1 MSQRPRL
8 PAYLAERSFSP
19 IVNEQI
25 PTEPPEP
32 KVYFGPLGTPN
43 EIENLAK
50 NVHVAVYLS
59 YDLIEY
65 AWRLAE
71 LSWERRGLFDEGKEL
86 PASSRAC
93 AAGAIAVAYAALDA
107 AINETIVNAS
117 GILQDNG
124 DAARAR
130 LITLASRLTLRD
142 RLDALAAT
150 CGHSI
155 SWGTEPLFQSFD
167 LLVAIRNRL
176 LHHELKTAR
185 ADEGYWPAAR
195 LRNLPI
201 QIASPYR
208 SRKDLHWYDH
218 VLTPAGAVWVVD
230 VACQVLAQLEHWWGA
245 LVTTIRES
253 SNQSKS
259 HGR

>member
-19 IVNEQI
+19 IANEQI
-25 PTEPPEP
+25 PTDPPET
-32 KVYFGPLGTPN
+32 KVYFGPLDTPDQ
-43 EIENLAK
+43 IENLAK
-50 NVHVAVYLS
+50 NVHIAVYLS

-65 AWRLAE
+65 AWRLTE
-71 LSWERRGLFDEGKEL
+71 LSWERRGQSDEGMEL

-93 AAGAIAVAYAALDA
+93 AAGAIAVAYAALEA
-107 AINETIVNAS
+107 AINEDIVNVS
-117 GILQDNG
+117 GVLRDNG

-130 LITLASRLTLRD
+130 LVTLAIGLPLRS

-150 CGHSI
+150 YEHSI
-155 SWGTEPLFQSFD
+155 NWGTEPLFQRFD
-167 LLVAIRNRL
+167 LLVAIRNHL

-195 LRNLPI
+195 LRDLPN
-201 QIASPYR
+201 QIRSPYR

-218 VLTPAGAVWVVD
+218 VLTPAGAAWVVD
-230 VACQVLAQLEHWWGA
+230 AACEVLAELERWWGGLIA
-245 LVTTIRES
+245 RIDEGPKQR
-253 SNQSKS
+253 
-259 HGR
+259 